1 LWIHSLQKLR
11 LTVYNMENTIFEQ
24 CQKINELL
32 IADKENDARQELIR
46 LLDFHKKNQIEYTPL
61 INHLIRETGLFP
73 YLEPETSNWE
83 ERFVYDV
90 FKVDVGEEEPL
101 TLHREQSLLL
111 KQLLEGKNIAVS
123 APTSFGKSFVIDA
136 FIKIKKPKNILIIV
150 PTIALTDETRRRLY
164 KKFASEY
171 KIITTTEVEPA
182 NKNIFIFP
190 QERAIS
196 YLNKVERFDIMIID
210 EFYKASTN
218 FDKERSPS
226 LIRAIIKLGSK
237 ADQKYFLSPNISS
250 LGENPFTKGMEFIKL
265 DFNTVFLD
273 VNELYQEIGKDEE
286 KKTKK
291 LIEILKE
298 QDSKS
303 LIYAG
308 TYSNINV
315 LSSIINIRFE
325 EKNSELLNN
334 FSKWLS
340 KNYCHNWSL
349 TNSVKR
355 GTGIHNGRLHRS
367 LSQIQIRLFEE
378 KDGLNNIISTSSI
391 IEGVNTSA
399 ENVILWINKNG
410 RSRLNDFTYRNIIG
424 RGGRMF
430 RHFIGKIYV
439 LDQPPS
445 SVQTQ
450 LDLPFPEEILGS
462 LDSQNDSVYLTKEQ
476 VAKIKFYEVEMSN
489 ILGVDIYKK
498 LKDEGVFQS
507 SDSELIKSI
516 AIDMARNPDEWNCLS
531 DLNSSKRDNWD
542 TSIYR
547 IINLRPGYWETNST
561 TFVAFIKILS
571 DNWFKSIPELLK
583 LLEPYNVGIDDFFKL
598 EKNVSFKFS
607 SLLKDVNTLQKEILK
622 DMNYDISLFV
632 SYVSHAFLP
641 SVVFQLEEYGLPRII
656 SKKIHQSD
664 IINFHDKELSVH
676 SVIEMFN
683 EIGIETIK
691 EKVNLDDFDKYI
703 LDYFNDGISSHKI

>member
-1 LWIHSLQKLR
+1 
-11 LTVYNMENTIFEQ
+11 MENIVFEYCQTI
-24 CQKINELL
+24 NDLL
-32 IADKENDARQELIR
+32 IADKENDARQELIK
-46 LLDFHKKNQIEYTPL
+46 LLDFHESNKIEYTPI

-83 ERFVYDV
+83 ERFVYNV
-90 FKVDVGEEEPL
+90 FKVDVGEKEPL

-111 KQLLEGKNIAVS
+111 KKLLDGKNIAVS

-136 FIKIKKPKNILIIV
+136 FIKIKKPKNVLIIV

-182 NKNIFIFP
+182 DKNIFIFP
-190 QERAIS
+190 QERAIN

-210 EFYKASTN
+210 EFYKASKN

-226 LIRAIIKLGSK
+226 LIKAIIKLGNKS
-237 ADQKYFLSPNISS
+237 DQRYFLAPNISS
-250 LGENPFTKGMEFIKL
+250 LEENPFTKEMEFIKL

-273 VNELYQEIGKDEE
+273 VKELYQEIGKDEE
-286 KKTKK
+286 KKTEK
-291 LIEILKE
+291 LIEILKA
-298 QDSKS
+298 QDTKS

-308 TYSNINV
+308 TYSNIDT
-315 LSSIINIRFE
+315 LSNIINIRFD

-340 KNYCHNWSL
+340 KNYSYNWSL

-367 LSQIQIRLFEE
+367 LSQIQVKLFEE

-399 ENVILWINKNG
+399 ENVILWMNKNG
-410 RSRLNDFTYRNIIG
+410 RSGLNDFTYRNIIG

-430 RHFIGKIYV
+430 RHFIGKIFI
-439 LDQPPS
+439 LDKPPAS
-445 SVQTQ
+445 EQTQ
-450 LDLPFPEEILGS
+450 LHLPFPEEILGD
-462 LDSQNDSVYLTKEQ
+462 LDTEKDSGILTKEQ
-476 VAKIKFYEVEMSN
+476 VAKIQYYQEEMSN

-507 SDSELIKSI
+507 SDSEFIKAI
-516 AIDMARNPDEWNCLS
+516 AVDMANNPNEWNGLS
-531 DLNSSKRDNWD
+531 YLNSSNRDNWD
-542 TSIYR
+542 NSIYR
-547 IINLRPGYWETNST
+547 IINLKPGYWETKSS
-561 TFVAFIKILS
+561 TFVAFIKILR

-583 LLEPYNVGIDDFFKL
+583 LLEPHNVGIDDFFKL
-598 EKNVSFKFS
+598 ERNVSFKFS
-607 SLLKDVNTLQKEILK
+607 SLVKDVNTLQKEILK
-622 DMNYDISLFV
+622 GRNYDISPFV
-632 SYVSHAFLP
+632 AYVSHAFLP
-641 SVVFQLEEYGLPRII
+641 SVVFQLEEYGLPRMI
-656 SKKIHQSD
+656 SKKIQESKL
-664 IINFHDKELSVH
+664 INFFDNNLTIHQT
-676 SVIEMFN
+676 IEIFN
-683 EIGIETIK
+683 ELGIEIIK
-691 EKVNLDDFDKYI
+691 EKVELDEFDKYI
-703 LDYFNDGISSHKI
+703 LDYFYDGIKTNEKK